1 MQVGVN
7 NLEQQH
13 KRTKIH
19 RHYVP
24 KYSGGLPKI
33 VTVRR
38 FAGALNVHDW
48 NRNPFMYQLRCKRN
62 QRVSIRSERRETF
75 SELALAMIAYADY
88 NPNNEYLFEVMCSV
102 EKLAELCG
110 QLYRYENGRKSYD
123 PILHALHD
131 WQGANLIIIK
141 EGFDPEAKQYKAMRI
156 WIRPE
161 FFIGLGFS
169 IAEIRDMLNKFK
181 RWMEKNGL
189 RDSYQRRYAQH
200 ILRLAKSNVAS
211 IDDSHSLKNL
221 LKKIKRLVVGEDEAM
236 KNEKKHAIKAIKHRQ
251 ELIDA
256 TSPMPDQNQVYWQQ
270 YENWKQKQPIAWVMA
285 FEKDI
290 QGRFPGLSNDELY
303 QVYVK
308 HLPDK

>member
-1 MQVGVN
+1 MN
-7 NLEQQH
+7 NLELQH

-24 KYSGGLPKI
+24 KYNGGLPKI

-38 FAGALNVHDW
+38 FAGALKVHDW
-48 NRNPFMYQLRCKRN
+48 NRNSFIYQLRCKRN

-110 QLYRYENGRKSYD
+110 QLYCYESGRKSYD

-131 WQGANLIIIK
+131 WQEANLIIIQ

-161 FFIGLGFS
+161 FFVGLGFS

-189 RDSYQRRYAQH
+189 RDSYQRRYAKH

-211 IDDSHSLKNL
+211 INDKHSLKNL

-236 KNEKKHAIKAIKHRQ
+236 KREKEFVIKAMKHKQ
-251 ELIDA
+251 ELIDTTRPA
-256 TSPMPDQNQVYWQQ
+256 PDQNQVYSQK
-270 YENWKQKQPIAWVMA
+270 YEKWKQRQPLAWVIN
-285 FEKDI
+285 FENTI
-290 QGRFPGLSNDELY
+290 QNRFPGLSKEELLRC
-303 QVYVK
+303 YVE
-308 HLPDK
+308 HLPDS